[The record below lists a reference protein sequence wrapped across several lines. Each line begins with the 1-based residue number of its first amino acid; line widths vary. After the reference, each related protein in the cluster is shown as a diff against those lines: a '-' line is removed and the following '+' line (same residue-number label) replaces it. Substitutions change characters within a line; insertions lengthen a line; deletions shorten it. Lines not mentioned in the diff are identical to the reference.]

1 MKGCRMD
8 ASAYAA
14 VAVTFLATLMLVWV
28 YKDSKKRALKN

>member
-1 MKGCRMD
+1 MD

-28 YKDSKKRALKN
+28 YKDSKKGQKTRI